1 MHKQLTFASCQAN
14 QLNLIFKVGTRKE
27 CLVYLEV
34 ESEVS
39 VHKNVAE
46 KKKEFIVQVVSESG

>member
-46 KKKEFIVQVVSESG
+46 KKEFIVQVVSESG